1 MASILK
7 NRKNQPEHGRRL
19 ASPPTSLFS
28 GGPVRIHE
36 RVLLEFGQDLPDLL
50 IQPEPYEAHERVGA
64 VTGLV
69 PFAHRLGNRVGD
81 RLDFFGFDSSD
92 LLENDLPG
100 GNAGEWESPDF
111 TQVAPYPAV
120 IETLEN
126 GVQLLL
132 LLTAGVEP
140 EEVERRE
147 HLAVRRFALLNC
159 RNVLLDNVIR
169 NLGHVVTFTVELR

>member
-1 MASILK
+1 MFFILSSIVERILIFEFEK
-7 NRKNQPEHGRRL
+7 TAIGQLEHGRRL
-19 ASPPTSLFS
+19 ASPPTFLSL

-64 VTGLV
+64 VTGLL
-69 PFAHRLGNRVGD
+69 PLAHRLGNRVGC
-81 RLDFFGFDSSD
+81 RRDFFGFDSSG

-100 GNAGEWESPDF
+100 GIAGEWESPDF

-120 IETLEN
+120 IEALEN
-126 GVQLLL
+126 SIQLRL

-140 EEVERRE
+140 EEVE
-147 HLAVRRFALLNC
+147 C
-159 RNVLLDNVIR
+159 
-169 NLGHVVTFTVELR
+169 